1 MRCNALFI
9 MEIANM
15 RGTLPRKKYLK
26 DKGFLTAIRAL
37 SFRRDCIKSN
47 ILGGG

>member
-15 RGTLPRKKYLK
+15 RGTLSRKKYLK
-26 DKGFLTAIRAL
+26 DKGFLTAILEGLLVLEGTA
-37 SFRRDCIKSN
+37 
-47 ILGGG
+47 